1 MTAVKCCGMTR
12 VQDALLAAE
21 LGAAAIGMV
30 FTTRSRRQ
38 VTLARGQAMVA
49 ALPPAVAAVAL
60 FMDDDAARVREV
72 VAAVHPAMLQFHGAE
87 SDAWCAQFGLPF
99 LKAVAMGDGV
109 ADAAAYQAWPQAA
122 GLLLDGHRRG
132 GAGGGGQ
139 RFDWTQPL
147 PALAQPVWLAGGLD
161 ADNVGAA
168 IHALHPWAVDV
179 ASGVE
184 DAPGIKSA
192 QRLRDFFRAVAQAD
206 AA

>member
-1 MTAVKCCGMTR
+1 MTRVKCCGMTR

-21 LGAAAIGMV
+21 LGAVAIGMV
-30 FTTRSRRQ
+30 FTARSRRQ
-38 VTLARGQAMVA
+38 VTLARGREIAA
-49 ALPPAVAAVAL
+49 ALGPAVTTVAL
-60 FMDDDAARVREV
+60 FMDDDADHVRQV
-72 VAAVHPAMLQFHGAE
+72 MTAVRPTMLQFHGAE
-87 SDAWCAQFGLPF
+87 SDGWCAQFDLPF

-109 ADAAAYQAWPQAA
+109 AAAATYQAWPHAA

-132 GAGGGGQ
+132 GVGGGGQ
-139 RFDWTQPL
+139 RFDWTQPV
-147 PALAQPVWLAGGLD
+147 PALAQPLWLAGGLD

-192 QRLRDFFRAVAQAD
+192 RRLQDFFRAVARAD
-206 AA
+206 NA